1 MSKQCVGKL
10 DFYFD
15 KNYIDELFN
24 KQTEISEKINDDIAF
39 YEDQFRG
46 SIVDSYPDSSE
57 EEKNKLY
64 DATVNHYNPTIEFSR
79 YVIAT
84 QVVFIKEELN
94 QNLIHYLGDNLE
106 YFSMMHESLFYG
118 DNPEKQTKEAIKNI
132 KKMRVPYIFEKQPVI
147 EIELTVRVLHALHIL
162 KDIEKATKADSN
174 TPLFKI
180 ILLMQHYQKLAPA
193 FDDIEYYK
201 ATLAISNKH
210 RQTINRANNES
221 ELKEKALQIFKDGHP
236 TQKRKWKNRT
246 EFKNY
251 FLVKHNSSINDEKKW
266 VKDATLD
273 RWIKE
278 FFSSEFQN

>member
-1 MSKQCVGKL
+1 MSKQCAGKL

>member
-1 MSKQCVGKL
+1 MTTKCLSKF

-15 KNYIDELFN
+15 DDYINSLFEECRELLDQIN
-24 KQTEISEKINDDIAF
+24 TEIAF
-39 YEDQFRG
+39 YEDQFKEA
-46 SIVDSYPDSSE
+46 ITKLHPDDPQ

-84 QVVFIKEELN
+84 QVAFIKEELN
-94 QNLIHYLGDNLE
+94 QNLIHYLGDNFE
-106 YFSMMHESLFYG
+106 YFSTMHESLFYG
-118 DNPEKQTKEAIKNI
+118 DNPEKQTEEAIKNT

-147 EIELTVRVLHALHIL
+147 EIELTVRVLYALHIL
-162 KDIEKATKADSN
+162 KDIEKATEAGSN

-180 ILLMQHYQKLAPA
+180 ILLMHHYQKLAPA

-201 ATLAISNKH
+201 ATLATSNKH
-210 RQTINRANNES
+210 KQTINRVKNES
-221 ELKEKALQIFKDGHP
+221 QLKEKALQIFKDGHP
-236 TQKRKWKNRT
+236 TQNRKWKNRT

-278 FFSSEFQN
+278 FFSIEL